1 MYNITSIFRIQFLYL
16 FTISTQGKMAN
27 LFLYLLVIL
36 SPMPSMTVS
45 IGNDFV

>member
-1 MYNITSIFRIQFLYL
+1 MEKYIEIKIQFLYL

-27 LFLYLLVIL
+27 LFLYLVVIFR
-36 SPMPSMTVS
+36 PVPSTTVS